1 MQLDSEIIGTT
12 NASSSKWDNIH
23 YNKAIQALMKT
34 LNYPVY
40 HTLRFDHEDMGH
52 DHKGRRAPY
61 ISEIDFYVWTT
72 NKEGMPIVHLYE
84 IDPRSKHS
92 FLNTT
97 YTEYEHIKY
106 LSVEDPYG
114 AEQDDDEFA
123 QVYDAMCRILG
134 IPSPVVFAENKGEEE
149 QEEEEE
155 KPVAT
160 LFSYIENTTLP
171 CGCINTTKRS
181 QCKGHDGWTY
191 T

>member
-12 NASSSKWDNIH
+12 DASSPKWDNIH
-23 YNKAIQALMKT
+23 YNKAIQALMQT

-40 HTLRFDHEDMGH
+40 HTLRFDHEDMGY

-72 NKEGMPIVHLYE
+72 NKEGMPIVNLYE

-92 FLNTT
+92 FLKAT
-97 YTEYEHIKY
+97 YADYENIKY
-106 LSVEDPYG
+106 LSVEEPYG
-114 AEQDDDEFA
+114 AEQDDEFA
-123 QVYDAMCRILG
+123 RVYDAMCRILD
-134 IPSPVVFAENKGEEE
+134 IPSPVVFDESKEVQQERVEE
-149 QEEEEE
+149 
-155 KPVAT
+155 PVAT
-160 LFSYIENTTLP
+160 LFSYIENVTLP
-171 CGCINTTKRS
+171 CGCISTKKRS